1 MTALFL
7 CNSRAKYVKLEKK
20 RKFKRMRAKD
30 KETNL
35 TQQQTK
41 FCNLYVY
48 GGKNTDDEDC
58 LGNASASYKGAYSTK
73 KMKAQTINNESSKL
87 LNNHYVTAMIQ
98 ALSDEKAHQNK
109 SQGMVESERLKNK
122 LWNVAD
128 DNTERTSDRIKAME
142 LLGRS
147 IGLFKDHSIT
157 ESVISIDQAHDD
169 LNKALA
175 DALNDDSVVELFPRD
190 NE

>member
-1 MTALFL
+1 M
-7 CNSRAKYVKLEKK
+7 NYKYIKHCLNTTPK
-20 RKFKRMRAKD
+20 RKFFKMRAKD

-48 GGKNTDDEDC
+48 GGKNSDDENC

-73 KMKAQTINNESSKL
+73 KMKAQTIHNESSKL
-87 LNNHYVTAMIQ
+87 LNNHYVTAMIS

-109 SQGMVESERLKNK
+109 SQGMAESERLKNK

-157 ESVISIDQAHDD
+157 ESVISIDQANDD

-175 DALNDDSVVELFPRD
+175 DALSDESVVELFPRD